1 MPETIPSQPETDAP
15 SDRAPDAVWSMADP
29 HFHEGDPALGTFF
42 AWLEA
47 FRRSGTPD
55 LVLLGDLFRVWVGL
69 PGAQGREQR
78 EVLGALGAL
87 ASEGRRVVYVVG
99 NRDYFAEEAGRA
111 AGMLVSEGWERTVGG
126 RRVRFEHGDLINTSD
141 RQYLMWREF
150 SRSRGVLGLVRSL
163 PDRRK
168 MALARWLEARMA
180 DTNASYRDYEPRGEI
195 RRWSSRLAAEGV
207 SLAVVG
213 HFHRE
218 AQWLVNGMEVLLLP
232 QFRRSG
238 RHLRL
243 AGDGVARIV
252 DGTGDGES

>member
-1 MPETIPSQPETDAP
+1 MTWLTFSGILGPRAGRGYNGAMRNVVPETIPSQPETDAP

-111 AGMLVSEGWERTVGG
+111 AGMLVSEGWGSCATFCAGSACG
-126 RRVRFEHGDLINTSD
+126 H
-141 RQYLMWREF
+141 
-150 SRSRGVLGLVRSL
+150 
-163 PDRRK
+163 P
-168 MALARWLEARMA
+168 
-180 DTNASYRDYEPRGEI
+180 
-195 RRWSSRLAAEGV
+195 SRLRVKTARPFSCNG
-207 SLAVVG
+207 G
-213 HFHRE
+213 CRE
-218 AQWLVNGMEVLLLP
+218 
-232 QFRRSG
+232 S
-238 RHLRL
+238 
-243 AGDGVARIV
+243 AGF
-252 DGTGDGES
+252 SPC